1 MPHTPDAHPSATSPL
16 ACSIDKRLQCM
27 EVWGGNRAA
36 DTRVELT
43 GLDAWVYSK
52 PYQGQHEGGDIHY
65 LSSCASGRVSRLLVA
80 DVSGHGTKVASI
92 AAALRDLM
100 RRHVNHADAR
110 RVVASLNREFAE
122 SAQAGGFATAIV
134 ASYWGPTRTLTL
146 CNAGHPRPIWWSGRR
161 GTWDFLDMRS
171 IGAARAADDRENAR
185 DGLSAAAGD
194 AAGDGGMVG
203 GGLNTPLGIADAATY
218 DQASL
223 ELDEG
228 DVVFVYTDALL
239 EAELVGGADGTA
251 ETRGSGQ
258 LGERGVRD
266 LVAKAW
272 DEGVTEPMALVR
284 SIVERVPGLGE
295 ATRDDV
301 TLVALRRNGRAMD
314 AGVPGAAKIAL
325 RYVKGALGVYPG
337 E

>member
-1 MPHTPDAHPSATSPL
+1 
-16 ACSIDKRLQCM
+16 M

-43 GLDAWVYSK
+43 GLNAWVYSK
-52 PYQGQHEGGDIHY
+52 PYQGQREGGDIHY

-92 AAALRDLM
+92 AVALRDLM
-100 RRHVNHADAR
+100 RRNVNHADAR

-122 SAQAGGFATAIV
+122 AAQGEDGAGGTGLAGGFATAIV
-134 ASYWGPTRTLTL
+134 ASYWGPTRMLTL
-146 CNAGHPRPIWWSGRR
+146 CNAGHPRPIWWSSRR
-161 GTWDFLDMRS
+161 RTWDFLDMQS
-171 IGAARAADDRENAR
+171 LSAARAANARENPH
-185 DGLSAAAGD
+185 GD
-194 AAGDGGMVG
+194 AAATAANPVGDEEVVGGVGDVG
-203 GGLNTPLGIADAATY
+203 GGTNTPLGIADAATY

-239 EAELVGGADGTA
+239 EASDGGG
-251 ETRGSGQ
+251 GSGGGVGRGAQ

-266 LVAKAW
+266 LLARAW
-272 DEGVTEPMALVR
+272 HEDGPDAATLVR
-284 SIVERVPGLGE
+284 SVVRRMPGLGE

-301 TLVALRRNGRAMD
+301 TLVALRRNARAMD
-314 AGVPGAAKIAL
+314 AGVTGAAKIAL
-325 RYVKGALGVYPG
+325 RYVKGVLGVYP
-337 E
+337 EEDPNA